1 MSNIENAI
9 EVKRIK
15 TGGRKL
21 GTPNK
26 RTAILKE
33 MGVES
38 YRDLFETLLSC
49 WVDLLNHEN
58 EQIRILA
65 LKELSKYVFTD
76 MRPKARELFNEG
88 KDFLNDL

>member
-26 RTAILKE
+26 RTMLLKE
-33 MGVES
+33 MGIES
-38 YRDLFETLLSC
+38 YRDLFEMLLAS

-58 EQIRILA
+58 EQVRILA
-65 LKELSKYVFTD
+65 LKELSKYVFID
-76 MRPKARELFNEG
+76 MRPKTRELFNEG

>member
-1 MSNIENAI
+1 MSNTETAVV
-9 EVKRIK
+9 VKREK

-21 GTPNK
+21 GTLNRK
-26 RTAILKE
+26 TLVLKE
-33 MGVES
+33 MGIES
-38 YRDLFETLLSC
+38 YRDLFEVLLSS